1 MYKRNHVILI
11 MRLKKNIVIHIMQT
25 EYYQVH
31 LENKISL
38 SLFIGMIKVWVM
50 SLEDEAKIF
59 GVLQ

>member
-1 MYKRNHVILI
+1 